1 MASSLTSA
9 SAFVRDVSSPKRV
22 SWGGTRVNAG
32 KKHSTDST
40 SRVRI
45 FKDDL
50 EKWKTLKLATG
61 KVSDQ
66 DFCHFLLELAEK
78 SIQTSYDGH
87 FSSPVNVR
95 SEFMQSLLPQ
105 SLTSTPVTSTPI
117 SHDTIH
123 KVPSRS
129 LFSQDSTSVRAA
141 EVTSCSLSKTLA
153 LRDDYES
160 SESDDESSDDERTLS
175 VICDNDDSVA
185 DYDTEIETNCDS
197 SADSDC
203 DERFET
209 EPGCQSAGIQA
220 EDPSVDQEFDE
231 IRHKRIIVSIA
242 NLKQLFPSH
251 CSIAECSNKLYNT
264 AKLIGSSLKVTSTC
278 TAGHVTQW
286 SSSDPHYDKKNS
298 AINENDLL
306 FAASILFS
314 GNHYA
319 KISQFC
325 SILGLACI
333 TEAMFYRYQKLYLIP
348 TVEKFWTQHITSIK
362 EKFAHKELIASGD
375 GRCDSPGS
383 SAKFCT
389 YSMMSETGEVVELQ
403 TVDKREVNFKS
414 PLMECEGLKR
424 CLDNIAA
431 NSTMKVKELTTDASI
446 TVIAMMRDKYPSI
459 VHSLDVWHKAKKL
472 KKSLSQAGKKKGY
485 EKIKMWSDQICNHF
499 WYCCKECNGDVE
511 KLESM

>member
-1 MASSLTSA
+1 M
-9 SAFVRDVSSPKRV
+9 
-22 SWGGTRVNAG
+22 
-32 KKHSTDST
+32 
-40 SRVRI
+40 
-45 FKDDL
+45 
-50 EKWKTLKLATG
+50 
-61 KVSDQ
+61 
-66 DFCHFLLELAEK
+66 
-78 SIQTSYDGH
+78 
-87 FSSPVNVR
+87 
-95 SEFMQSLLPQ
+95 
-105 SLTSTPVTSTPI
+105 
-117 SHDTIH
+117 
-123 KVPSRS
+123 
-129 LFSQDSTSVRAA
+129 
-141 EVTSCSLSKTLA
+141 
-153 LRDDYES
+153 
-160 SESDDESSDDERTLS
+160 
-175 VICDNDDSVA
+175 
-185 DYDTEIETNCDS
+185 
-197 SADSDC
+197 
-203 DERFET
+203 
-209 EPGCQSAGIQA
+209 
-220 EDPSVDQEFDE
+220 
-231 IRHKRIIVSIA
+231 
-242 NLKQLFPSH
+242 
-251 CSIAECSNKLYNT
+251 
-264 AKLIGSSLKVTSTC
+264 KVTSTC

-362 EKFAHKELIASGD
+362 EKYVSIANLLTLFILLRFAHKELIASGD

-446 TVIAMMRDKYPSI
+446 TIIAMMRMYKYLYI
-459 VHSLDVWHKAKKL
+459 FTKLLMCCVHAQVINI
-472 KKSLSQAGKKKGY
+472 Q
-485 EKIKMWSDQICNHF
+485 
-499 WYCCKECNGDVE
+499 V
-511 KLESM
+511 